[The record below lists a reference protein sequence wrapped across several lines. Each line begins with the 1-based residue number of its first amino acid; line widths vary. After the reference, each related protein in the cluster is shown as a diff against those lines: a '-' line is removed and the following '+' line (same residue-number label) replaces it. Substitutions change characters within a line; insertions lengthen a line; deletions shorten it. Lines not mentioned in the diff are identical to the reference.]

1 MAIASFRQLK
11 VWQLGVR
18 LAKSAY
24 LLSHKFPGHELYGLT
39 SQLRRAAVSVAANI
53 AEGHARDSTKEFL
66 HHISIA
72 LGSLAEIETLLV
84 LAQDL
89 RSCETIDTV
98 ELLQDIDEE
107 GRMLRGLQKSLK
119 SKLASSP

>member
-1 MAIASFRQLK
+1 MSITNYRQLK
-11 VWQLGVR
+11 VWQLGVQ

-24 LLSHKFPGHELYGLT
+24 LVSEKFPKHELYGLT

-72 LGSLAEIETLLV
+72 LGSLAETETLLV

-89 RSCETIDTV
+89 GYCEACDTV
-98 ELLQDIDEE
+98 ELFRSSDEE
-107 GRMLRGLQKSLK
+107 GKMLRGLQQTLK
-119 SKLASSP
+119 NKFSS